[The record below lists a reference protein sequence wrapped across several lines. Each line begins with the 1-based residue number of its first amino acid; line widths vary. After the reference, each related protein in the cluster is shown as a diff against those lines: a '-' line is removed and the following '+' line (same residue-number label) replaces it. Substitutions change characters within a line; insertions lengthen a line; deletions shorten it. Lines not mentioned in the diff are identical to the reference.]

1 MKKRLTLTEDELVA
15 GLKQKQKL
23 AIEALYNMYSSA
35 LNGIIFRIV
44 QSEDEAND
52 VLQEVFLKIW
62 NNAASYDVSKGRLF
76 TWMANIARNQ
86 AIDRLRSKSFRN
98 DGKNQDLEKNVNTID
113 HLNNVSLS
121 PEHIGIKDLLLNLKP
136 DQKAIVEMIYFQ
148 GFKQSE
154 VAEELNI
161 PLGTVKTRL
170 RMAIME
176 LRKFF
181 N

>member
-1 MKKRLTLTEDELVA
+1 MKKRLTLSEEELVT

-23 AIEALYNMYSSA
+23 AIEALYNMYSAA

-44 QSEDEAND
+44 QSEEESND
-52 VLQEVFLKIW
+52 ILQEVFLKIW
-62 NNAASYDVSKGRLF
+62 NNATQYDTSKGRLF

-86 AIDRLRSKSFRN
+86 AIDHLRSKSFRN
-98 DGKNQDLEKNVNTID
+98 ESKNLELDNSVSTID
-113 HLNNVSLS
+113 LLTSISLS
-121 PEHIGIKDLLLNLKP
+121 PEHVGIKDLLLNLKP
-136 DQKAIVEMIYFQ
+136 EQKIIVEMIYFQ

>member
-1 MKKRLTLTEDELVA
+1 MLSEDELVT

-44 QSEDEAND
+44 QSEEEAND

-62 NNAASYDVSKGRLF
+62 EKAVSYDVSKGRLF

-98 DGKNQDLEKNVNTID
+98 DSKNQDLDNNVNTID
-113 HLNNVSLS
+113 YLNNVSLS